1 MDKIK
6 TGDLTRIFEFDRADL
21 DEDARTVSLSFS
33 SETPVE
39 RWFGDEVLVHNPEN
53 IRLGRLN
60 DGAPL
65 LWNHNLDD
73 QVGRVESANIE
84 NRRGKAVV
92 RFSKSQRAES
102 LYQDVLDGIVTNVSV
117 GYRIHEME
125 QVEQGRDIYMAT
137 DWEPHEISMVSSG
150 ADITVGIGRS
160 SEAIGVHQTRVIT
173 PIPIKEPEKMTDEI
187 KVDVQAIRDEERS
200 KYEAE
205 QQERIR
211 TINDMAKDAPY
222 LRELADKA
230 LEENQPLDVF
240 QRAALEA
247 TKQELKTKP
256 VQNDD
261 FINNPVRVDLTPKEQ
276 ESYSFIRAI
285 QASASNDWAG
295 AGFEKEVSDTIAQ
308 RQGVSSGGFYIPT
321 DMAWGQRDLTVG
333 TNSAGGFLVGT
344 DHMGSDFISAL
355 RAKMVSMQAGARLMS
370 GLTGNIAIPKIAT
383 GTAVGWVAE
392 AAAPTEG
399 APVFAQV
406 SLSGKAVVGYVQIS
420 RNLLVQSD
428 PSVDSII
435 REDITNGIAVALDAA
450 ALVGGG
456 TNEPTGALSTSG
468 IGSVSFSSA
477 GAPTWAEIVEIES
490 AITADNAETG
500 NMAYVTTPALA
511 GTLKS
516 TVKGG
521 AGSGR
526 FISENGEV
534 NGFPVYN
541 TSSMTANNILL
552 GSFSD
557 LIVAQFGAVE
567 VITQQNATTGVL
579 DLGVHL
585 LCDVGVRRAEAFAK
599 GA

>member
-6 TGDLTRIFEFDRADL
+6 TGDLTRIYELDRAAI
-21 DEDARTVSLSFS
+21 DEETRSVRLSFS

-39 RWFGDEVLVHNPEN
+39 RWFGEEVLVHNPESV
-53 IRLGRLN
+53 RLGRLN

-65 LWNHNLDD
+65 LFNHDLSD
-73 QVGRVESANIE
+73 QVGRVESATIDE
-84 NRRGKAVV
+84 KRRGQAVV
-92 RFSKSQRAES
+92 RFSKSQRAQE

-125 QVEQGRDIYMAT
+125 QVEQDRELFIAT
-137 DWEPHEISMVSSG
+137 DWEPHEISVVSVP
-150 ADITVGIGRS
+150 ADSTVGIGRS
-160 SEAIGVHQTRVIT
+160 REITGAHQTRVIRPQT
-173 PIPIKEPEKMTDEI
+173 IEEPKMSEET
-187 KVDVQAIRDEERS
+187 KVDVKVIENELRQ
-200 KYEAE
+200 KWQAE
-205 QQERIR
+205 QDVRIQ

-230 LEENQPLDVF
+230 LEQNQPLDVF

-247 TKQELKTKP
+247 TKQELKSKP

-276 ESYSFIRAI
+276 QGYSFIRAI
-285 QASASNDWAG
+285 QASAANDWSG
-295 AGFEKEVSDTIAQ
+295 AGMEKEISDTIAQ

-321 DMAWGQRDLTVG
+321 DMAWGARDLTAG
-333 TNSAGGFLVGT
+333 TNTAGGFLVGT

-370 GLTGNIAIPKIAT
+370 GLVGNIAIPKIAT

-392 AAAPTEG
+392 SAAPTEG

-406 SLSGKAVVGYVQIS
+406 TLSGKAVVGYVQIS

-477 GAPTWAEIVEIES
+477 GAPTWAEVVSIES

-585 LCDVGVRRAEAFAK
+585 LADIGVRRAEAFAK

>member
-1 MDKIK
+1 MDSVK

-21 DEDARTVSLSFS
+21 DEEKRTVRLSFS

-39 RWFGDEVLVHNPEN
+39 RWFGDEVLSHNEQN

-73 QVGRVESANIE
+73 QVGRVESATIE

-92 RFSKSQRAES
+92 RFSKSQRAEE

-125 QVEQGRDIYMAT
+125 QVEQGHEVYIAT

-150 ADITVGIGRS
+150 ADASVGVGRS
-160 SEAIGVHQTRVIT
+160 RDATGTHTTRVVR
-173 PIPIKEPEKMTDEI
+173 PVSFEEPQMTEET

-276 ESYSFIRAI
+276 KSYSFMRAI
-285 QASASNDWAG
+285 QASASNDWSG

-308 RQGVSSGGFYIPT
+308 RQGASSGGFYIPT
-321 DMAWGQRDLTVG
+321 DMSWGTRDLTVG
-333 TNSAGGFLVGT
+333 TDNAGGYLVGT
-344 DHMGSDFISAL
+344 DHMGSDFIAAL
-355 RAKMVSMQAGARLMS
+355 RAKMVAMQAGARLMS
-370 GLTGNIAIPKIAT
+370 GLVGNIAIPKIAT

-399 APVFAQV
+399 QPVFAQI

-456 TNEPTGALSTSG
+456 SNEPTGALSTSG

-477 GAPTWAEIVEIES
+477 GAPTWAEIVSIES
-490 AITADNAETG
+490 QITADNAETG
-500 NMAYVTTPALA
+500 NMSYVTTPALA

-521 AGSGR
+521 DGSGR

-534 NGFPVYN
+534 NGFPIYN

-585 LCDVGVRRAEAFAK
+585 LADVGVRRAEAFAK